1 MYNSKDQTRW
11 KRGEITHTKLPEYES
26 FNKICIRKQ
35 IVNLFGVLTSYDI
48 CYRKINT
55 NIKHQLFT
63 LQFFVESRRLVLS
76 NWGSE
81 AKRRPVSPLK
91 ARLWDILTDFSVWNW
106 KVVWLRRISWAVCSV
121 LSVYWVARV
130 CFSQMADR
138 LLPRICTQQRDAK
151 VK

>member
-1 MYNSKDQTRW
+1 MAKGRNYLYLSKYQS
-11 KRGEITHTKLPEYES
+11 L
-26 FNKICIRKQ
+26 NKFWQNIRKQ
-35 IVNLFGVLTSYDI
+35 IENLFWVRTSYDI
-48 CYRKINT
+48 CYRKIIT
-55 NIKHQLFT
+55 HIKHQLFT
-63 LQFFVESRRLVLS
+63 LQFFVESRRFVLS

-81 AKRRPVSPLK
+81 AKKRPVSPLK
-91 ARLWDILTDFSVWNW
+91 ARLWDILTDFSDWNW
-106 KVVWLRRISWAVCSV
+106 KVVWVRRISWAVCSV